1 MLDGKVAKAVCW
13 NSASR
18 VCNVCGATPIE
29 MNDIKKIANKES
41 NLEDIELGI
50 KLDNVLINLEK
61 VNDALFH
68 FEKNYLVQDF
78 NDTVLGKHYLN

>member
-1 MLDGKVAKAVCW
+1 MKLQKITALNSSSEFSMLYNISLRLEKAY
-13 NSASR
+13 NI
-18 VCNVCGATPIE
+18 G
-29 MNDIKKIANKES
+29 NDIRKNS
-41 NLEDIELGI
+41 SHEDIELGI

>member
-1 MLDGKVAKAVCW
+1 MLYNISLRLEKAY
-13 NSASR
+13 NI
-18 VCNVCGATPIE
+18 G
-29 MNDIKKIANKES
+29 NDIRKNS
-41 NLEDIELGI
+41 SHEDVELGI

-78 NDTVLGKHYLN
+78 NDIIFGKHYLN